1 MNSSFSNLMALLVYI
16 RGTDYRACINVDNWN
31 AEPIGESFISNA
43 ERSQPLYV
51 YKTRARLTIISIYI
65 SYSYTI
71 CLLHCVSA
79 ASITK
84 FFATYDDDV
93 SPLELR
99 SRVTSRAAPS
109 TALSQETTQASLNS
123 A

>member
-65 SYSYTI
+65 YIYIYIYHTLIRFVYYT
-71 CLLHCVSA
+71 
-79 ASITK
+79 ASVQL
-84 FFATYDDDV
+84 A
-93 SPLELR
+93 
-99 SRVTSRAAPS
+99 
-109 TALSQETTQASLNS
+109 
-123 A
+123 